1 MITTCIVERQRA
13 YLDHGIRSLQP
24 LSRAG
29 IAEELGIHEST
40 VSRATAS
47 KYALLPNG
55 EVIPY
60 SHFFTPSLSV
70 KDIMK
75 EAIDKEGKPLTDH
88 DIQERLKGQ
97 GIHIARRTVS
107 KYRMQLDILPSALR

>member
-1 MITTCIVERQRA
+1 MGFI
-13 YLDHGIRSLQP
+13 DGILVVSGDRGPRKHALVLLGCP
-24 LSRAG
+24 PPEDRPPPYRGRPPTYVA
-29 IAEELGIHEST
+29 AEVVHEST

-60 SHFFTPSLSV
+60 SHFFTPSLSI

-75 EAIDKEGKPLTDH
+75 VECAA
-88 DIQERLKGQ
+88 Q
-97 GIHIARRTVS
+97 S
-107 KYRMQLDILPSALR
+107 